1 MSTNK
6 ARSSCDAR
14 SCQKTAI
21 GRNQNQQ
28 IQPEHFKMYR
38 MCQFFPRFCGCH
50 LQNRATSMSDNGKG
64 SFLETWSEVATDYP
78 ERSQETRTSITA
90 EEKLKKRFVK
100 KHPGG
105 KLMQV
110 EWLLDACSKIV
121 RARLTLPRKKSD
133 HRGACQVVQFLS
145 SHAAFPPSRNL
156 SSLAFK
162 WVHPSCSISAVQSK
176 KCSMRTERSHATSC
190 NI

>member
-21 GRNQNQQ
+21 GRNQTNKSNQSISKCIKCVSSSLAFVVAISKIEPPRCLTTVKAVSSRRGAKWPQ
-28 IQPEHFKMYR
+28 TIQSEAKK
-38 MCQFFPRFCGCH
+38 
-50 LQNRATSMSDNGKG
+50 RAPQ
-64 SFLETWSEVATDYP
+64 AP
-78 ERSQETRTSITA
+78 
-90 EEKLKKRFVK
+90 LKKRFVK
-100 KHPGG
+100 KYPGG

-110 EWLLDACSKIV
+110 ERLLDACSKIV

-133 HRGACQVVQFLS
+133 HRGACQVIQFLS

-162 WVHPSCSISAVQSK
+162 WVHPSCSISAVQSL
-176 KCSMRTERSHATSC
+176 RNAV
-190 NI
+190 